1 MTGNEIYKGIK
12 SWEDQV
18 IRWYNQGA
26 RLGLWCVGLQEIMG
40 KSGLCKGGIYGHDVY
55 GPAGGMVYIDPDP
68 VGLILLGSQ
77 REFSSCQSPSLNF

>member
-1 MTGNEIYKGIK
+1 
-12 SWEDQV
+12 
-18 IRWYNQGA
+18 
-26 RLGLWCVGLQEIMG
+26 MG

-68 VGLILLGSQ
+68 VGLIRLGSQ